1 MSPFRCFLVSC
12 LAGGLLLSASGASAH
27 SLPAPSEFYFDED
40 RNASQPVVVVKGDDA
55 AVVDRLA
62 KMIERNP
69 RAYEPLLQLAGIAMR
84 DGRTDLGRSLYQRA
98 IDAMG
103 SNNRLERSARW
114 HYGWDLHRAG
124 DDVAALDQWG
134 QVAHRGPTRG
144 SWVPTTLALGLWKAG
159 NKDEAVKWYAAAVR
173 THPDRWSSPADIAA
187 LLPDWSEADRATLI
201 EVQHAWAANPP
212 AWP

>member
-1 MSPFRCFLVSC
+1 MLFPRFFLRAC
-12 LAGGLLLSASGASAH
+12 LAGLFGVLATGAFAQV
-27 SLPAPSEFYFDED
+27 LPKPAEFYFDED
-40 RNASQPVVVVKGDDA
+40 RTANQPVVVVKGNDA

-62 KMIERNP
+62 KMLERDP
-69 RAYEPLLQLAGIAMR
+69 RAREPMLQLAAIAMKG
-84 DGRTDLGRSLYQRA
+84 GREELGRSLYERA

-124 DDVAALDQWG
+124 DDVGALYQWG

-173 THPDRWSSPADIAA
+173 THPDRWTSPADIAA
-187 LLPDWSEADRATLI
+187 LLPEWSEADRATLI
-201 EVQHAWAANPP
+201 LVQHAWAANPP
-212 AWP
+212 GWP